1 VRMESTRDACKED
14 VLKRL
19 NRIEGQV
26 KGIHRMVEEDKGC
39 VEVLTQIAAVKA
51 AINKV
56 GGIILENHSRSC
68 VQNALQSQN
77 KEQVMEELISTIQ
90 KFLKYTE

>member
-1 VRMESTRDACKED
+1 MRMESTRDACKED